1 MTTYIQPKQL
11 DFTNFSDEE
20 SDEDFVQLPN
30 SSGYRSTGSHP
41 YCGSKVSLDS
51 SDSHNKGGCFEVRK
65 SLEFKKP
72 SNLSPSKSSGSNFD
86 SDTQCDTLDSDSEEE
101 IFTMTE
107 EEFKISQKNYQIIV
121 QRSYTLVR
129 EAKESKFRGLSSC
142 MILRNKLFE
151 LYSQKELESSPDL
164 FFTEF
169 NFSSEETIRNGCVFE
184 SYGTPKQS
192 KRDAKPQRRMKLRYL
207 RN

>member
-1 MTTYIQPKQL
+1 MTTYIQQKQL

-20 SDEDFVQLPN
+20 SDEDLVQVPN
-30 SSGYRSTGSHP
+30 SSGYRSAGSHP
-41 YCGSKVSLDS
+41 YWGSKVSLDL
-51 SDSHNKGGCFEVRK
+51 SDNKNKIGCFEVRK

-72 SNLSPSKSSGSNFD
+72 SNFSPSKSIGSNFD
-86 SDTQCDTLDSDSEEE
+86 SDTQCDTSDSDSEEE

-107 EEFKISQKNYQIIV
+107 EEFKISQENYQIIV

-142 MILRNKLFE
+142 AILRNKLFE
-151 LYSQKELESSPDL
+151 LYSQNELECSSDL

-169 NFSSEETIRNGCVFE
+169 NFSLEETIRNGCVLE
-184 SYGTPKQS
+184 SSGALKQS
-192 KRDAKPQRRMKLRYL
+192 KRDTKPQRRMRLRYH

>member
-107 EEFKISQKNYQIIV
+107 EEFKISQENYQIIV